1 MSLLRKTVFNMTKI
15 DAEDDL
21 KRMID
26 SCLKH
31 LGENL
36 YEADLKRKE
45 ENQQEGTMNLYEL
58 DFINFSCIFGKEI
71 SINTKCIDYEE
82 ESFIPEEDYKLTLV
96 ASSYMIKELGKIVSS
111 RMKEYKNFI
120 QKLLEE
126 AEHTKIEFKIIQIG
140 EQQYYLYSI

>member
-1 MSLLRKTVFNMTKI
+1 MTKI

-82 ESFIPEEDYKLTLV
+82 ESFISEEDYKLTLV

-126 AEHTKIEFKIIQIG
+126 AQHTKIEFKIIQLG